1 MYAVFETGG
10 KQHRV
15 REGQVLKIEKLEKGI
30 GEIIEFGNVLM
41 ISSEK
46 DLKVGAPYLKG
57 ALVTAEVMAQ
67 ARHPKIRILKFR
79 RRKHHMKHQ
88 GHRQY
93 YTAVKV
99 TAIKA

>member
-1 MYAVFETGG
+1 MYAVFESGS

-15 REGQVLKIEKLEKGI
+15 SEGQIIKLEKLEKGI
-30 GEIIEFGNVLM
+30 GDVVEFDKVLLV
-41 ISSEK
+41 SSEK
-46 DLKVGAPYLKG
+46 GIKIGKPFLDGSKVL
-57 ALVTAEVMAQ
+57 AEVVAQ
-67 ARHPKIRILKFR
+67 ARHPKIQILKFR

-99 TAIKA
+99 TGIQS